1 MSKNQ
6 FHAGNKLN
14 ILGGD
19 KENISTNVCFTGNA
33 IALLNNYAATGT
45 TIHLDDWDGYNEL
58 RSGSLY
64 YIVTDIKNA
73 AISV

>member
-6 FHAGNKLN
+6 FHSGNKLS

-19 KENISTNVCFTGNA
+19 KEIIQANVCFTGNA
-33 IALLNNYAATGT
+33 IALLNDYAATGT
-45 TIHLDDWDGYNEL
+45 TIHLGDWDGYNEL
-58 RSGSLY
+58 RGGSLY
-64 YIVTDIKNA
+64 YIVTDIKKV